1 LSLFERSITINAMVG
16 ASDLKNG
23 TTYLYNEKPFR
34 VIRYAHSKLGRGGA
48 TIKITARNLMS
59 GSQEEQ
65 TFTPNNKFD
74 EISTRKRELQYL
86 YNDGTTASFMDPMSF
101 EQMEIPL
108 EVLGDDIYFVKEG
121 ETANV
126 LFWDE
131 RPLSVEIPPKV
142 TLRVEK
148 TDPGVKGNS
157 ATNMYKPAI
166 LENGLSV
173 KVPLFIKQG
182 DKIRVDTRNSEYVE
196 RAND

>member
-1 LSLFERSITINAMVG
+1 M
-16 ASDLKNG
+16 
-23 TTYLYNEKPFR
+23 
-34 VIRYAHSKLGRGGA
+34 
-48 TIKITARNLMS
+48 
-59 GSQEEQ
+59 
-65 TFTPNNKFD
+65 
-74 EISTRKRELQYL
+74 
-86 YNDGTTASFMDPMSF
+86 
-101 EQMEIPL
+101 
-108 EVLGDDIYFVKEG
+108 
-121 ETANV
+121 
-126 LFWDE
+126 
-131 RPLSVEIPPKV
+131 